1 MYSYQNQGYI
11 LGNPITYFEVDQNYR
26 IPFSHGM
33 ALISDEL
40 YESIRRDC
48 KGNYF
53 NVDPRNTKCLKLVE
67 EYHKCTDE
75 LNEFNILSPDCDT
88 TSPDCFV
95 SNISFSI

>member
-40 YESIRRDC
+40 YEVWNIWNAQLV
-48 KGNYF
+48 K
-53 NVDPRNTKCLKLVE
+53 NVV
-67 EYHKCTDE
+67 
-75 LNEFNILSPDCDT
+75 
-88 TSPDCFV
+88 
-95 SNISFSI
+95 